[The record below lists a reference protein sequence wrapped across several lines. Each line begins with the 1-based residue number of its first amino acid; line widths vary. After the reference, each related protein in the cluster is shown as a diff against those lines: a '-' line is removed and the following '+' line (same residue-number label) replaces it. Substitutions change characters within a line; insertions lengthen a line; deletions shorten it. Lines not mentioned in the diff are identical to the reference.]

1 MPAGDPPLTLR
12 DLREI
17 ELARLKGVGPALET
31 RLADM
36 GLHNV
41 LDLLQHYPR
50 RWIDRTKRV
59 DIAALEVGEE
69 ATVFGEVRT
78 IDGRRTRNGRRSS
91 RRSIHD
97 GIVAAE
103 RHVLQPGVAREA
115 TRGRAPKCRS
125 SASSTCTAAS
135 AR

>member
-17 ELARLKGVGPALET
+17 ELARLKGVGPALEA

-78 IDGRRTRNGRRSS
+78 VHGRRTRKGRALVEVVV
-91 RRSIHD
+91 HD
-97 GIVAAE
+97 GIVAAQ

-115 TRGRAPKCRS
+115 ARASAPRCRS

-135 AR
+135 GR

>member
-1 MPAGDPPLTLR
+1 
-12 DLREI
+12 
-17 ELARLKGVGPALET
+17 
-31 RLADM
+31 M

-69 ATVFGEVRT
+69 ATVIGEVRT
-78 IDGRRTRNGRRSS
+78 VHGRRTRNGKALVEVVVHDGTSLLNVTFFNQGGARSS
-91 RRSIHD
+91 SRS
-97 GIVAAE
+97 
-103 RHVLQPGVAREA
+103 
-115 TRGRAPKCRS
+115 APRCRC